1 MIAKLT
7 GVVDSVGVDHA
18 VIDVAGVG
26 YLVQCSRRTLAV
38 LPKIG
43 ASASILIETHVR
55 EDHIQLYGF
64 LEREER
70 DWFRLLLTVQGVGS
84 KAALAILSVLAP
96 DELVAAIAA
105 GDRAALSRAS
115 GVGAKLAGRIAAELE
130 EKVGGPAIGAPGARP
145 GGGEGTAPG
154 AAEPVTAA
162 VSALVNLGY
171 GQTESYGA
179 VARAARR
186 LGSDGGLDALIRSS
200 LQELGA

>member
-7 GVVDSVGVDHA
+7 GLVDSLGTDHA

-26 YLVQCSRRTLAV
+26 YLVHCSRRTLAV
-38 LPKIG
+38 LPKLG
-43 ASASILIETHVR
+43 ASTSILIETHVR

-64 LEREER
+64 LGGEER

-84 KAALAILSVLAP
+84 KAALAILSVLVP
-96 DELVAAIAA
+96 DELAQAIAA
-105 GDRAALSRAS
+105 GDRAALSRAA
-115 GVGAKLAGRIAAELE
+115 GVGAKLAGRIAAELKD
-130 EKVGGPAIGAPGARP
+130 KVGGPAAGVPGVVTGA
-145 GGGEGTAPG
+145 GEGT
-154 AAEPVTAA
+154 AEPVTAA

-186 LGSDGGLDALIRSS
+186 VEPGSGLDALIRSS